1 MEYSMLSRFQG
12 GIIGSRIPCILAK
25 EELESIKFPW
35 DQICIHMIQELISDN
50 SNFPTGDNLVQKPIQ
65 KQGELL
71 KWKNQ
76 ATISEI
82 ALATLPI
89 GIFYHDNLEFLRK
102 NLENKAAIWCDSS
115 LNFDDLLI
123 WGLAIS
129 LAMTEKFDGNKLIS
143 YLINIVKFIN
153 LVNLEENTLIQ
164 QLEILQ
170 NLNKNNTPYH
180 QVISRLSRNQ
190 SHSQT
195 PMALA
200 LYNFT
205 RNPDDFQLCVKTAIM
220 GGYQPKLTAALTGA
234 ISGVYNSFNSLNI
247 PWHLATQTQPIL
259 LDASQLAKK
268 LFWLWAGIYQPDKIK
283 TENSDGIPC
292 YPTGMIQKR
301 K

>member
-12 GIIGSRIPCILAK
+12 GIIGSRIPFILAK
-25 EELESIKFPW
+25 EELESRQFPW
-35 DQICIHMIQELISDN
+35 DQICIQTIQELISDN
-50 SNFPTGDNLVQKPIQ
+50 SNFPTGDNLVQKPTQ
-65 KQGELL
+65 KQGKLL

-76 ATISEI
+76 GTISEI

-89 GIFYHDNLEFLRK
+89 AIFYHDNLELLRK

-115 LNFDDLLI
+115 LNFDELLI

-129 LAMTEKFDGNKLIS
+129 LAMTEKIDGNKLIS

-180 QVISRLSRNQ
+180 QVISRFSRNQ
-190 SHSQT
+190 NHSQT

-220 GGYQPKLTAALTGA
+220 GGYKPKLTAALTGA

-247 PWHLATQTQPIL
+247 PWHLANQTQPIL

-268 LFWLWAGIYQPDKIK
+268 LFWHWAGIYQPDKIK
-283 TENSDGIPC
+283 TENPPQILCLSAGIV
-292 YPTGMIQKR
+292 QKR